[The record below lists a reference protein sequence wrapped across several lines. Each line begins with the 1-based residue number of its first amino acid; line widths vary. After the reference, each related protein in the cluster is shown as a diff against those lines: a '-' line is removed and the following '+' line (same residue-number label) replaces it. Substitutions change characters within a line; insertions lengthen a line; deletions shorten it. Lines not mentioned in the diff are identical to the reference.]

1 MRRLLPIV
9 LALAL
14 SGLLLSGPAKADPQQ
29 DIRALY
35 AAFVAAQ
42 NAHDIDAVRPLLSDR
57 PDFLWISDGR
67 PVWGREAMLD
77 RMAEFQRAEVWQVI
91 PEYEASQVILL
102 DADSA
107 VFHLPLVLI
116 LGTKA
121 KPAELPW
128 LVEVIC
134 QKETTGWRIVGL
146 YTAQDKR

>member
-1 MRRLLPIV
+1 MRRFLPLM

-14 SGLLLSGPAKADPQQ
+14 SGPVHAEPQQ

-35 AAFVAAQ
+35 DAFVAAQ
-42 NAHDIDAVRPLLSDR
+42 NAHDIDAVRALLSDR
-57 PDFLWISDGR
+57 ADFLWISDGR

-77 RMAEFQRAEVWQVI
+77 RMAEFQKAEIWQVV
-91 PEYEASQVILL
+91 PEYDASQVILL
-102 DADSA
+102 DDNSA

-116 LGTKA
+116 LGSKA
-121 KPAELPW
+121 KPAHLPW

-134 QKETTGWRIVGL
+134 QKELDGWRIVGL